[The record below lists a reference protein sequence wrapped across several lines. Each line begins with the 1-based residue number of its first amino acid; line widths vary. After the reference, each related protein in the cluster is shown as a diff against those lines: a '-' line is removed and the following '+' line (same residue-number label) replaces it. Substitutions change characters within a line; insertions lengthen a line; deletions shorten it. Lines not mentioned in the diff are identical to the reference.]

1 MNLTTITKN
10 QISYIKISFQLIL
23 AQKEN
28 DERKRFFKS
37 MSSLERKKLIR
48 SKMKAIGLKEGSGV
62 PNKKYKDDE
71 IKDLIKIINCFPEMR
86 NKKINR
92 NK

>member
-23 AQKEN
+23 AQKES
-28 DERKRFFKS
+28 DERKRLFKS
-37 MSSLERKKLIR
+37 MSSQERQKLIR

-62 PNKKYKDDE
+62 PNKKYKDHE